1 MIAAFSTWDNRIA
14 PVFDVAR
21 LVCLVNAAPGRVIRK
36 SEEILMGEAPVQK
49 ALRLTELGA
58 DTLVCGAISRP
69 VLDMFSGY
77 GIRVY
82 PFVAGDL
89 QAVIDAWLRG
99 ALDGDLF
106 AMPGCRGRTRGQ
118 IRARRGVSQ
127 AAGPASAPRKRS
139 ARSGDTPGRGRGA
152 RMRAQGSA
160 STSVGP
166 GAHCICPQCGQ
177 RQPHQ
182 RGEPCF
188 EQKCPTCNVAM
199 IRA

>member
-58 DTLVCGAISRP
+58 ETLVCGAISRP

-99 ALDGDLF
+99 TLEGDLF

-127 AAGPASAPRKRS
+127 AAAPASTPRKR
-139 ARSGDTPGRGRGA
+139 
-152 RMRAQGSA
+152 RAQWNKTSDRGVRLRAHGTTSA
-160 STSVGP
+160 GIGPVG
-166 GAHCICPQCGQ
+166 HCICPQCGQ

-182 RGEPCF
+182 RGVPCF
-188 EQKCPTCNVAM
+188 EQKCPTCKVAM

>member
-21 LVCLVNAAPGRVIRK
+21 LICLVNAAPGRVIRK
-36 SEEILMGEAPVQK
+36 SAEILMGEAPVQR

-58 DTLVCGAISRP
+58 ETLVCGAISRP
-69 VLDMFSGY
+69 VLDMVSGY

-89 QAVIDAWLRG
+89 QTIIDAWLRG
-99 ALDGDLF
+99 TLEGDLF
-106 AMPGCRGRTRGQ
+106 AMPGCRGRARGQ
-118 IRARRGVSQ
+118 MRARRGGWE
-127 AAGPASAPRKRS
+127 AADPANASRAHNVRFGSTPVRLRAHGTASA
-139 ARSGDTPGRGRGA
+139 GI
-152 RMRAQGSA
+152 
-160 STSVGP
+160 GP
-166 GAHCICPQCGQ
+166 GGHCICPQCGQ
-177 RQPHQ
+177 RQPHK
-182 RGEPCF
+182 RGGPCF